1 MTTTL
6 EEERAANLRLALE
19 VSIAGDTALLPD
31 LYTDDVKGWS
41 PALSVSSRDE
51 LAVELEQRV
60 GAFTD
65 VDIVVRPI
73 DIADD
78 HGYAEWSMAATH
90 SGPLV
95 LDDDVVV
102 DATGRRL
109 ELRGVTVAEFRGPR
123 IKAFR
128 QYWDET
134 AFVQGLGLLADG

>member
-1 MTTTL
+1 
-6 EEERAANLRLALE
+6 
-19 VSIAGDTALLPD
+19 
-31 LYTDDVKGWS
+31 
-41 PALSVSSRDE
+41 
-51 LAVELEQRV
+51 
-60 GAFTD
+60 
-65 VDIVVRPI
+65 VVRPI

-78 HGYAEWSMAATH
+78 HGYAEWSMTATH

-128 QYWDET
+128 QYWDEI
-134 AFVQGLGLLADG
+134 ALVQGLGLLPDG

>member
-51 LAVELEQRV
+51 LALELEQRV

-65 VDIVVRPI
+65 VDILVRPI

-78 HGYAEWSMAATH
+78 HGYAEWSMTATH

-109 ELRGVTVAEFRGPR
+109 ELCGVTVAAFRGPR

-128 QYWDET
+128 QYWDEI
-134 AFVQGLGLLADG
+134 ALVQGLGLLPDG